1 VALTWA
7 EAEGREPAAW
17 RSAAACRRADPE
29 LFFPVG
35 SARLAADHLAA
46 AKAVCRTC
54 PVRVPCLEFAMA
66 TNQDAGVWG
75 GTSEEER
82 RVLRAARRRP

>member
-7 EAEGREPAAW
+7 EA
-17 RSAAACRRADPE
+17 D
-29 LFFPVG
+29 
-35 SARLAADHLAA
+35 

-54 PVRVPCLEFAMA
+54 PVRVPCLDFAMA

-82 RVLRAARRRP
+82 RALRAARRRP